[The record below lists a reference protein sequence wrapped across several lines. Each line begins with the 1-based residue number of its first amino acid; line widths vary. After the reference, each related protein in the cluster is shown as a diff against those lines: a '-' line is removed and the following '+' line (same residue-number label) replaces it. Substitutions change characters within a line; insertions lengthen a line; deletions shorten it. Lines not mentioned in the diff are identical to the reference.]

1 MKIVTLR
8 PCRWHCVGFFL
19 CKWKMLPLFRSLLF
33 LLLSG
38 MLLAAV
44 PLCAQEPLLPPPSR
58 AKAGSES
65 LPPLPRQNTDDTN
78 AQLKAV
84 GAAFSNSRVGN
95 QQIGFSKTPAQT
107 AGQNVLHLEKLP
119 RSNSNPINHASFSQP
134 TPSSMATHPMTLDEE
149 VYDEAMSEES
159 LDVDEYNEI
168 LDKPLSSKRRAKENE
183 EIAEEEKPSGGW
195 TNKLAK
201 PELTPIFSVAGSL
214 LIVIAAFFLLAI
226 LFRKVAPQGNRPLPK
241 EAFECLGRHFLSQKQ
256 QLQVLRLGN
265 RIVLVSVMAEGV
277 TTLAEISDPDEVV
290 AFLGHFRRLDSNSA
304 TEIFRRT
311 VASISDDELSQ
322 SYGRPVVARR
332 KAAPAA
338 RPDRASFDVYSD
350 PDESLAS
357 ILARGRR

>member
-1 MKIVTLR
+1 M
-8 PCRWHCVGFFL
+8 F
-19 CKWKMLPLFRSLLF
+19 PLFRSLLF
-33 LLLSG
+33 LLLGG
-38 MLLAAV
+38 MLLTAN
-44 PLCAQEPLLPPPSR
+44 PLRAQEPLLPPPSR
-58 AKAGSES
+58 AKAGTES
-65 LPPLPRQNTDDTN
+65 LPPLPRQNADN

-95 QQIGFSKTPAQT
+95 QQIGFAGAPAQT

-119 RSNSNPINHASFSQP
+119 QSNSINHASFSQP
-134 TPSSMATHPMTLDEE
+134 TASSMAPQSMTLDEE
-149 VYDEAMSEES
+149 VYDDAVPEES
-159 LDVDEYNEI
+159 LEDEPEYNEI
-168 LDKPLSSKRRAKENE
+168 LNKPLTSKKRAKENE
-183 EIAEEEKPSGGW
+183 ETAEEEKASGGW

-201 PELTPIFSVAGSL
+201 PELTPVFSVVGSL
-214 LIVIAAFFLLAI
+214 LIVIAAFFLLVV
-226 LFRKVAPQGNRPLPK
+226 LFRKVAPQVNRPLPK

-277 TTLAEISDPDEVV
+277 TTLAEIADPDEVV

-311 VASISDDELSQ
+311 VASLSDDELSQ
-322 SYGRPVVARR
+322 PPSRPVVARR